1 MVIQLQR
8 KKILQGKLQRVI
20 IQVTTPKNL
29 LTKIE
34 VANIR
39 ILPCTQLQQ
48 NLLINKTTHLQS
60 NWTPCRR
67 FLLCRNLLS
76 TSNSTTIS
84 DCCSLSAKFFY
95 EPVATQYGTLDAQ
108 MCAQIP
114 IQVMSSW
121 ARMEFTV
128 LNFYSLINREEL
140 NQISSFSKY
149 RQSHGYLGTCTTIFL
164 EQFLKLIYCV
174 FIESIPLKYNYKN
187 ST

>member
-1 MVIQLQR
+1 MIFDMTIQLR
-8 KKILQGKLQRVI
+8 WKKILQGKLQRVI

-29 LTKIE
+29 LTRIE

-76 TSNSTTIS
+76 MSNPTTIS

-108 MCAQIP
+108 MSQQLQCTNP
-114 IQVMSSW
+114 N
-121 ARMEFTV
+121 T
-128 LNFYSLINREEL
+128 
-140 NQISSFSKY
+140 
-149 RQSHGYLGTCTTIFL
+149 SHVILG
-164 EQFLKLIYCV
+164 QNGIYCSK
-174 FIESIPLKYNYKN
+174 FLQLDKSRGIEPDIKLQ
-187 ST
+187 